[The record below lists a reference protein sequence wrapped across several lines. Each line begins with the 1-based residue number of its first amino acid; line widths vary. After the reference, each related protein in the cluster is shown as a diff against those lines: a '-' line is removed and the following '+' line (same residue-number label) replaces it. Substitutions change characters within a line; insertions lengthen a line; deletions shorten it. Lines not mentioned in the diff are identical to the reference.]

1 MLFMPIAKIKEW
13 LVPPRSKTPIENIK
27 QRVKRLTVGLNT
39 VTKVD
44 RYIQQSIQDHRR
56 SNTPLIDLGSKRE
69 PSVRGSQNDTVD
81 IQNAI
86 DKIPKRNRIHLGDRP
101 P

>member
-44 RYIQQSIQDHRR
+44 RYIQQSIQDQSGSPQIKYPFDR
-56 SNTPLIDLGSKRE
+56 SGKQKRTIR
-69 PSVRGSQNDTVD
+69 SRV
-81 IQNAI
+81 
-86 DKIPKRNRIHLGDRP
+86 PK
-101 P
+101 